1 MTSFSSAVSS
11 WYISDLCCGSSWRN
25 EDRSFVSKTG
35 KSFSPASKSECFKS
49 SLQLFQA
56 GDYDPGSVRDPN
68 NLPKYQNCATI
79 FVKLG
84 FLSMLTKIG
93 DMKIYFYIDH
103 LLFIMIVNDFI

>member
-1 MTSFSSAVSS
+1 MLSLLDDLMVGCISNLLLFAGDPVSVTSFSSAVSS

-56 GDYDPGSVRDPN
+56 GDYVPGSVRDLN
-68 NLPKYQNCATI
+68 ILPKYQNCATI
-79 FVKLG
+79 FVKL
-84 FLSMLTKIG
+84 
-93 DMKIYFYIDH
+93 
-103 LLFIMIVNDFI
+103 DFCPC